1 MTYKEGPMNLR
12 TFAAFVIGLTAAG
25 FASAQSVS
33 LRANVPFSFVVGG
46 KTLPAGEYRVSAGA
60 SAGATIIQGTGVAA
74 VSLTI
79 PTMGQNPGFKSARL
93 VFRAYG
99 DRYFLAQVWG
109 DGKSGNEFPLT
120 RSERE
125 LTAHKHNPNQAG
137 VAALREIVLHK

>member
-1 MTYKEGPMNLR
+1 MNTR

-33 LRANVPFSFVVGG
+33 LRATVPFSFAVGS
-46 KTLPAGEYRVSAGA
+46 KTLPAGEYRVCS
-60 SAGATIIQGTGVAA
+60 GATQGTMIIQGPGIAA

-79 PTMGQNPGFKSARL
+79 SAVDRNPGVKTARM

-109 DGKSGNEFPLT
+109 DGNSGSEFPLT

-125 LTAHKHNPNQAG
+125 LTAHKHNPNQTG
-137 VAALREIVLHK
+137 VAALREIALHK